1 MKYLTILFALSFL
14 LTAIDETYAQP
25 LSVSVEQPANGNRLF
40 ATPQGK
46 FSASG
51 TTVRFGERE
60 ISDQSVW
67 SLSAASNRFT
77 YLDPTGGEVKVN
89 QFSNSGYH
97 LYSETLPFFNPDD
110 STLKLYTFTDGRT
123 VIRDNVANFS
133 FLNPAGQQL
142 FSISNSSGSQSG
154 ERPSELAADPAG
166 VTIVLYNP
174 AISFGETTGSRAVLV
189 YGENDTKL
197 LFSSEN
203 QEITDL
209 QVTPDG
215 KYILLVAQDGTSSEI
230 YFSDRFGNI
239 LFTLPSDHLVQGA
252 EISEWGEYLTIYTT
266 GMIQVY
272 DVLTGERLGSASLN
286 QNIIYA
292 AYDPEKNIMI
302 SFGGVLDGY
311 QISGSS
317 VMVVDIDQRSIATE
331 KISASLH
338 TLDPQ
343 SLKLNRSAS
352 GNFTLKGLN
361 EEVTIRY

>member
-46 FSASG
+46 FSVSG

-89 QFSNSGYH
+89 QFSNSRYH

-215 KYILLVAQDGTSSEI
+215 KYILLVAQDGSSSEI

-239 LFTLPSDHLVQGA
+239 LFTLPSYTIQG
-252 EISEWGEYLTIYTT
+252 ERKCCNISCKWIAFLKQNISLKSLKNRQERICNLSFGL
-266 GMIQVY
+266 Y
-272 DVLTGERLGSASLN
+272 DVPHRKSIKILQS
-286 QNIIYA
+286 
-292 AYDPEKNIMI
+292 
-302 SFGGVLDGY
+302 Y
-311 QISGSS
+311 QCFI
-317 VMVVDIDQRSIATE
+317 RCF
-331 KISASLH
+331 
-338 TLDPQ
+338 P
-343 SLKLNRSAS
+343 
-352 GNFTLKGLN
+352 NF
-361 EEVTIRY
+361 RHSM